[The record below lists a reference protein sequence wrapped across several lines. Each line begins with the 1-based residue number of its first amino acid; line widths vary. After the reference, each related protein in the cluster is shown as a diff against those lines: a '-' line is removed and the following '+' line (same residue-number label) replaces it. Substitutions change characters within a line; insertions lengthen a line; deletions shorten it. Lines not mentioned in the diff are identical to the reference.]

1 MTLTPELG
9 AKFNEQITLEF
20 EANMVY
26 RQLAIEADKQDLS
39 GFGTWL
45 RAQADEEIEHANKFI
60 NHLLARG
67 GSPVIGAL
75 SAPSVAA
82 EPSALTIFQAAL
94 DHEKK
99 VSEAIRELYRAAEA
113 AGDIDA
119 RPILNWFVDEQLE
132 EEDTVGEI
140 VGQLELIDGD
150 GSGLL
155 RLDSELG
162 SRTSPGTED
171 DD

>member
-1 MTLTPELG
+1 M
-9 AKFNEQITLEF
+9 
-20 EANMVY
+20 
-26 RQLAIEADKQDLS
+26 
-39 GFGTWL
+39 
-45 RAQADEEIEHANKFI
+45 
-60 NHLLARG
+60 
-67 GSPVIGAL
+67 
-75 SAPSVAA
+75 AA
-82 EPSALTIFQAAL
+82 EPSALTIFRATL

>member
-1 MTLTPELG
+1 MTLTPELE
-9 AKFNEQITLEF
+9 AKFNDQITLEF

-39 GFGTWL
+39 GFANWL

-60 NHLLARG
+60 NHLLARD
-67 GSPVIGAL
+67 GSPIIGA
-75 SAPSVAA
+75 
-82 EPSALTIFQAAL
+82 PSALTIFQAAL

-162 SRTSPGTED
+162 ARTSAGTED